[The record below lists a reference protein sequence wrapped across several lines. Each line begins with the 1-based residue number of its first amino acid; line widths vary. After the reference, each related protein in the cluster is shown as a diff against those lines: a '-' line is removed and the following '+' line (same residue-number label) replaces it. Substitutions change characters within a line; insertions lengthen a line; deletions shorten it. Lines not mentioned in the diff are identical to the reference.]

1 MTTLELP
8 VLSPPRLR
16 ALAMLSNESA
26 HPVEVASVVKS
37 DPALT
42 TLVMRA
48 ANSALSSPRE
58 KITRVEQA
66 IVRIGLDEARK
77 IVGAAAVRQ
86 SFRNLDASGIDDE
99 ELWRHV
105 ILCAV
110 LAEGMTRLEPNTLI
124 VRDSAFTAGLLHDA
138 GRLLLASRQPLLY
151 RRALD
156 RMREGADAVA
166 AERELLDG
174 DHLAWGDEVARG
186 CRLPDE
192 IRTAIAG
199 HHDATSTDP
208 LTAAVV
214 RARGI
219 ARALGVGDGLPG
231 DAEPPALAR
240 ADQRLVDTLGGATAL
255 LEHVESFRRT
265 ISGGAPDARER

>member
-1 MTTLELP
+1 MTTLDLP
-8 VLSPPRLR
+8 VLSPARLR

-26 HPVEVASVVKS
+26 HPVQVARVVKS

-42 TLVMRA
+42 TLLMRA
-48 ANSALSSPRE
+48 ANSALSYPRE

-66 IVRIGLDEARK
+66 IVRIGLVETRK
-77 IVGAAAVRQ
+77 IVGAATVKQ
-86 SFRNLDASGIDDE
+86 SFRNLEMATVDGE

-110 LAEGMTRLEPNTLI
+110 LAEGVNRLEPNTQT
-124 VRDSAFTAGLLHDA
+124 VRDSTFTAGLLHDI
-138 GRLLLASRQPLLY
+138 GRLFLASRQPLLY

-156 RMREGADAVA
+156 RVREGAPAIA

-174 DHLAWGDEVARG
+174 DHLAWGDEVGRL

-192 IRTAIAG
+192 TRVAIAG
-199 HHDATSTDP
+199 HHDPASADP

-214 RARGI
+214 RARDI
-219 ARALGVGDGLPG
+219 SLALGVGDGLPAAS
-231 DAEPPALAR
+231 AEAAPLPH
-240 ADQRLVDTLGGATAL
+240 ADRRLVETLGGASAL
-255 LEHVESFRRT
+255 LEHVESFRSS
-265 ISGGAPDARER
+265 IS